1 MTPELSIENL
11 KVHFPITRGAFLRKE
26 IGKIRA
32 VDGVSLSM
40 KKGEILGLVGESGS
54 GKTTLGRAVLNLVA
68 SEGTVRFGGETIS
81 DKSGS
86 QLKEIRKK
94 IQIIFQDPFSSLDPR
109 MTIYQILSEPLE
121 IHGNQKKSERL
132 EVIDDVLSTVG
143 LHSRHLGRYPHEFSG
158 GQRQRIAIARALIL
172 KPEVIIA
179 DEPVSALDVSIQAQ
193 ILNLLAEISKNM
205 GLTMIFISHDLAV
218 VRYISHTIA
227 VMYLGKIVE
236 LAPRDKIFENPVH
249 PYTQALVSAVPG
261 LGAKKSERIVLSG
274 NIPSPSNPP
283 SGCRFRT
290 RCVHA
295 EPKCETSP
303 ELREIAPDH
312 LSRCHFSDRWLR

>member
-1 MTPELSIENL
+1 MNPELSIENL

-32 VDGVSLSM
+32 VDGVSLSL

-68 SEGTVRFGGETIS
+68 SAGKVKVGGVDIS
-81 DKSGS
+81 EKAGS
-86 QLKEIRKK
+86 ALKEIRKK

-121 IHGNQKKSERL
+121 IHGNLKKAERL
-132 EVIDDVLSTVG
+132 EKIDEVLTTVG

-172 KPEVIIA
+172 KPEIIIA

-193 ILNLLAEISKNM
+193 ILNLLGEISRNM

-236 LAPRDKIFENPVH
+236 QAPRDIIFENPVH

-261 LGAKKSERIVLSG
+261 LGGKRTQRIVLSG

-290 RCVHA
+290 RCAHA
-295 EPKCETSP
+295 EAKCETLP
-303 ELREIAPDH
+303 DFREIAPGH
-312 LSRCHFSDRWLR
+312 YSACHFSDRWLR